1 MRKILSIVT
10 VTFNAEILIEKT
22 IKSLL
27 GQLNE
32 EVEYIIV
39 DGFST
44 DKTLEIIR
52 KYEERIDKI
61 ISEKDLGIYDA
72 MNKGINLSSGEYIF
86 FLNAG
91 DILNCDVINKILE
104 LLKKRKIDFLY
115 GNVNQI
121 SKEKKVIYNGEFN
134 KYKISKDNICH
145 QSIFYRKRKLV
156 EYGMFDLQYKLYADW
171 VMNIKFFS
179 RSEFVFYINYVISDY
194 DMTGISSTSKDEK
207 FMKDRSMIVRN
218 ELGWIVWLYYL
229 FRVILV
235 RKIHSCIK

>member
-52 KYEERIDKI
+52 KYEERIDKF

-134 KYKISKDNICH
+134 KYKISKDNKAK
-145 QSIFYRKRKLV
+145 QSNPTHF
-156 EYGMFDLQYKLYADW
+156 EQ
-171 VMNIKFFS
+171 S
-179 RSEFVFYINYVISDY
+179 
-194 DMTGISSTSKDEK
+194 
-207 FMKDRSMIVRN
+207 
-218 ELGWIVWLYYL
+218 
-229 FRVILV
+229 
-235 RKIHSCIK
+235 